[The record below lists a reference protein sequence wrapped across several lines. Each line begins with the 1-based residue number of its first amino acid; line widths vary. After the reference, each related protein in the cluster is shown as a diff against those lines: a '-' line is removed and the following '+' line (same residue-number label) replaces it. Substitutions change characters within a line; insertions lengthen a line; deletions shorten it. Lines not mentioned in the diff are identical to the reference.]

1 MNCAF
6 HSNNPASASCACCQR
21 RLCPACDHRIKGTP
35 YCQDCIVAGVETLRR
50 NMAGVAP
57 PPPNLDTRS
66 PLIAG
71 LFGIVPGLGA
81 AYNSQNIKSLLH
93 FIVPI
98 SLLQLGD
105 IFSHKVELPLFLGA
119 AAFYVFSIYDAV
131 RTARR
136 AALGEDIQSEDAA
149 LKRML
154 RENTT
159 TLGALLTGV
168 GVLTLFDLFFPY
180 HVQRFWPFLLILAGL
195 FLLRNYRRQQP
206 VQPSF
211 HNMGQNTGPNTGP
224 SLPGRPPSVVGA
236 PYERAESNLV
246 NAERRFDQWR

>member
-1 MNCAF
+1 M
-6 HSNNPASASCACCQR
+6 
-21 RLCPACDHRIKGTP
+21 
-35 YCQDCIVAGVETLRR
+35 AGVETLHR
-50 NMAGVAP
+50 NMNGAQSSLPTDG
-57 PPPNLDTRS
+57 RS

-71 LFGIVPGLGA
+71 LFGLVPGLGA
-81 AYNSQNIKSLLH
+81 AYNGQNIKSLLH

-105 IFSHKVELPLFLGA
+105 IFSHQIELPLFLGA

-136 AALGEDIQSEDAA
+136 ASLGADIQSEDAA
-149 LKRML
+149 LKRLL

-159 TLGALLTGV
+159 TLGAVLTGV
-168 GVLTLFDLFFPY
+168 GVLTLLDLFFP
-180 HVQRFWPFLLILAGL
+180 HLVQRLWPFVLILSGL
-195 FLLRNYRRQQP
+195 FLLRNYRHYQS
-206 VQPSF
+206 VQPSL
-211 HNMGQNTGPNTGP
+211 P
-224 SLPGRPPSVVGA
+224 SISARPQSPQSVVSA

>member
-1 MNCAF
+1 MNCAV
-6 HSNNPASASCACCQR
+6 HTNNPASASCACCLR
-21 RLCPACDHRIKGTP
+21 SLCPACDHRIKGMP

-50 NMAGVAP
+50 NLAGAP
-57 PPPNLDTRS
+57 LPNPSLNTRS

-71 LFGIVPGLGA
+71 LFGLVPGLGA
-81 AYNSQNIKSLLH
+81 AFNGQNIKALLH
-93 FIVPI
+93 FIVPV

-105 IFSHKVELPLFLGA
+105 IFSRQVELPLFLGA

-168 GVLTLFDLFFPY
+168 GALTLLDLFFPY
-180 HVQRFWPFLLILAGL
+180 HVQRFWPVLLIVAGL
-195 FLLRNYRRQQP
+195 FLLRNYRQQHADQAP
-206 VQPSF
+206 LPSS
-211 HNMGQNTGPNTGP
+211 GQ

>member
-1 MNCAF
+1 M
-6 HSNNPASASCACCQR
+6 
-21 RLCPACDHRIKGTP
+21 
-35 YCQDCIVAGVETLRR
+35 AGVETLRR
-50 NMAGVAP
+50 DRTGAP
-57 PPPNLDTRS
+57 PLSPPSEGRS

-71 LFGIVPGLGA
+71 LFGLIPGLGA
-81 AYNSQNIKSLLH
+81 AFNGQNIKSLLH

-105 IFSHKVELPLFLGA
+105 IFSHQVELPFFLGA

-136 AALGEDIQSEDAA
+136 ASLGEDIQSEDAA
-149 LKRML
+149 LKRLL

-168 GVLTLFDLFFPY
+168 GVLTLLDLFFPSF
-180 HVQRFWPFLLILAGL
+180 VQRSWPFLLILVGL
-195 FLLRNYRRQQP
+195 FLLRNYRQQQTS
-206 VQPSF
+206 QPIA
-211 HNMGQNTGPNTGP
+211 P
-224 SLPGRPPSVVGA
+224 SLPSRPSSVIGA
-236 PYERAESNLV
+236 PYERAENNLV

>member
-1 MNCAF
+1 M
-6 HSNNPASASCACCQR
+6 
-21 RLCPACDHRIKGTP
+21 
-35 YCQDCIVAGVETLRR
+35 LRH
-50 NMAGVAP
+50 NMTGAAP
-57 PPPNLDTRS
+57 PTSNRDGRS

-81 AYNSQNIKSLLH
+81 AYNGQNIKSLLH

-105 IFSHKVELPLFLGA
+105 IFSHQIELPLFLGA

-136 AALGEDIQSEDAA
+136 AAQGEDIQSEDAV

-168 GVLTLFDLFFPY
+168 GVLTLLDLFFPY

-195 FLLRNYRRQQP
+195 FLLRNYRQQQAA
-206 VQPSF
+206 QPILQSSA
-211 HNMGQNTGPNTGP
+211 Q
-224 SLPGRPPSVVGA
+224 SLPGRPPSVVGT
-236 PYERAESNLV
+236 PYERIDRNLV

>member
-1 MNCAF
+1 M
-6 HSNNPASASCACCQR
+6 
-21 RLCPACDHRIKGTP
+21 
-35 YCQDCIVAGVETLRR
+35 AGVETLRR
-50 NMAGVAP
+50 NLTGAP
-57 PPPNLDTRS
+57 PPHPNQNAHS

-71 LFGIVPGLGA
+71 LFGLVPGLGA
-81 AYNSQNIKSLLH
+81 AYNGQNIKALLH

-105 IFSHKVELPLFLGA
+105 IFSHQVELPLFLGA

-168 GVLTLFDLFFPY
+168 GVLTLIDLFFPY

-195 FLLRNYRRQQP
+195 FLLRNYRQQQAAQP
-206 VQPSF
+206 IVQ
-211 HNMGQNTGPNTGP
+211 

-246 NAERRFDQWR
+246 NAERRFDPWR

>member
-1 MNCAF
+1 M
-6 HSNNPASASCACCQR
+6 
-21 RLCPACDHRIKGTP
+21 
-35 YCQDCIVAGVETLRR
+35 AGVETLRR
-50 NMAGVAP
+50 NLAGAP
-57 PPPNLDTRS
+57 PPNPSLDARS

-71 LFGIVPGLGA
+71 LFGLVPGLGA
-81 AYNSQNIKSLLH
+81 AYNGQNIKALLH

-105 IFSHKVELPLFLGA
+105 IFSHQVELPLFLGA

-136 AALGEDIQSEDAA
+136 ASLGEDIQSEDAA

-168 GVLTLFDLFFPY
+168 GVLTLIDLFFPY

-195 FLLRNYRRQQP
+195 FLLRNYRQQHAMQP
-206 VQPSF
+206 VL
-211 HNMGQNTGPNTGP
+211 QNQEQN
-224 SLPGRPPSVVGA
+224 LPGRPPSVVGA